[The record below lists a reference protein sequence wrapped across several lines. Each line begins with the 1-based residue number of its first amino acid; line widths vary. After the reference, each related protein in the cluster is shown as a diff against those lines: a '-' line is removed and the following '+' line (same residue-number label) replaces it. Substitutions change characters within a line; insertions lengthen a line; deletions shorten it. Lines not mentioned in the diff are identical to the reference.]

1 MENENPHQKISFLLQ
16 LIDQVLEQH
25 KGTITSSRGWLSMR
39 SAESNRTAAII
50 VQCA

>member
-25 KGTITSSRGWLSMR
+25 KELLHHHVGG
-39 SAESNRTAAII
+39 
-50 VQCA
+50 